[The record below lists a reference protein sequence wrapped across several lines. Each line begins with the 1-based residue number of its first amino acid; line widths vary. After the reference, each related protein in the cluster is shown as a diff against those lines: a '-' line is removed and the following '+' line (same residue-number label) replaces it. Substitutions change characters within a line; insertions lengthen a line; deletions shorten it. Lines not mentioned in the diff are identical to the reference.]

1 MAKMFY
7 TLNET
12 AETLGITDDQVRNLA
27 NEGKLQQFR
36 DRDQLMFKRD
46 QVDAMAANAASFTDD
61 EDERSTGLLTM
72 TDDGTA
78 TLADADISGGDVQLS
93 RDNAP
98 SAGSGLLDLDLSSDM
113 DEPPSEPKDPRQ
125 ETGISIFDADEMGE
139 AADPMAAT
147 QVSESIDDEV
157 ELALQSIG
165 SGSGLLDLTREAD
178 DTSLGAEL
186 LDEIYPGEDPVG
198 TAPTDFTAGL
208 EGPSGTTGVF
218 DSMAEQTPGAVMTP
232 VAAPGPGAVAG
243 GPVAIP
249 DVLDMPGSG
258 FGSGMIFGALVALI
272 GGMIMVASVVGG
284 TTSELTTWLVDD
296 GMGGIALD
304 RVYYV
309 AAGLVVGS
317 IIFGVVGMFIGKARA
332 K

>member
-7 TLNET
+7 TIDET
-12 AETLGITDDQVRNLA
+12 AETLGITEDQVKNLA

-78 TLADADISGGDVQLS
+78 TLAEGDITGGDVQLQRES
-93 RDNAP
+93 AP
-98 SAGSGLLDLDLSSDM
+98 TSGSGLLDLDLSADM
-113 DEPPSEPKDPRQ
+113 EAPPAEKRDPRQ
-125 ETGISIFDADEMGE
+125 ETGVSIFDADELE
-139 AADPMAAT
+139 QAADPMAAT

-186 LDEIYPGEDPVG
+186 LDEIYPGQEPAG
-198 TAPTDFTAGL
+198 TAPADFTAGL
-208 EGPSGTTGVF
+208 DAPSGTTGVF
-218 DSMAEQTPGAVMTP
+218 DAMAAQTSEPTMTP
-232 VAAPGPGAVAG
+232 MTTAAPTGAPTA
-243 GPVAIP
+243 GPVALP
-249 DVLDMPGSG
+249 EVVDTAGSG
-258 FGSGMIFGALVALI
+258 FGSGMLFGALVALI
-272 GGMIMVASVVGG
+272 GGALMVASLVGG
-284 TTSELTTWLVDD
+284 TTSEFTTWLVED
-296 GMGGIALD
+296 GNLERTYMVAGGT
-304 RVYYV
+304 
-309 AAGLVVGS
+309 AAGS
-317 IIFGVVGMFIGKARA
+317 IIFGVIGLFIGKARA